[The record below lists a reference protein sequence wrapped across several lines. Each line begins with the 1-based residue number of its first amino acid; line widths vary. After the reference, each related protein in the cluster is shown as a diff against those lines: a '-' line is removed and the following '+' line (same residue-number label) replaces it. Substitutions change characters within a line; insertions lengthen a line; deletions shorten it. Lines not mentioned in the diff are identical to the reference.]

1 MQRVYAISDVI
12 GDKMLKKNYCATV
25 CCMNLFSPMNS
36 VGHNYKIHLQ
46 FSSYIISTHCTCILQ
61 MSRNLRSGARGN
73 EHQDPLPPLT
83 PPMTAELL
91 QTVVEGQRVVA
102 EAIRHMAAHDGG
114 NIRQGLEPNLYISFK
129 DFLDT
134 KPPVF
139 REAEEP
145 LQADEWLNTIA
156 EKFSLLRVTEGMK
169 AS

>member
-1 MQRVYAISDVI
+1 MQRVFAISDVI
-12 GDKMLKKNYCATV
+12 GDEMLKMNYCATV
-25 CCMNLFSPMNS
+25 CYINLFSPINS
-36 VGHNYKIHLQ
+36 VGHNYNIHLQ

-73 EHQDPLPPLT
+73 EHQDPLPPL
-83 PPMTAELL
+83 PPPTTAELL
-91 QTVVEGQRVVA
+91 QTVVEGQHVVA
-102 EAIRHMAAHDGG
+102 EAIRRMAARDGG
-114 NIRQGLEPNLYISFK
+114 NVRQGIEPNQYSSFK

-145 LQADEWLNTIA
+145 LQADEWLNTIT
-156 EKFSLLRVTEGMK
+156 EKFSLLCVTEGMK